1 MPNHDELMAQIA
13 ADELGD
19 QLELAAEGQ
28 SKMSVVEYARAKGE
42 QPQLL
47 YYYIRTG
54 KIAIERCIC
63 GRKVIDVAGADAFL
77 AERDKKAAKKAGGVS
92 DP

>member
-1 MPNHDELMAQIA
+1 MPNHDELMAQMA
-13 ADELGD
+13 ADELQD
-19 QLELAAEGQ
+19 RLELT

-54 KIAIERCIC
+54 KIEVERCIC
-63 GRKVIDVAGADAFL
+63 GRKVIDVKSADAFL
-77 AERDKKAAKKAGGVS
+77 AERDRKAAAKAGGVPDS
-92 DP
+92 QSGS